1 MPKPE
6 FKKIRTMTM
15 TKTYV
20 ETLFEALKR
29 LRDCRNTPEE
39 KAKIEKLIKLIDSTL
54 DDSEP
59 LCCDR
64 YKPFVYKEPSRE
76 PSSYL
81 HHTPKSINIRV
92 RIKKRRA

>member
-29 LRDCRNTPEE
+29 LRDCKNTPEE
-39 KAKIEKLIKLIDSTL
+39 KTKIEKLIKLIEHQTGFKVEQ
-54 DDSEP
+54 EP
-59 LCCDR
+59 EGR
-64 YKPFVYKEPSRE
+64 S
-76 PSSYL
+76 
-81 HHTPKSINIRV
+81 
-92 RIKKRRA
+92 